1 MKLVFKIHKKTD
13 SLVKWEPQKDLTRSK
28 LSSQAPAQL
37 PRSDRLKKGLWVNL
51 SPHKEATAPGP
62 APSLKKDRSS
72 EQLLLF
78 SRSFMS
84 DSLRPHGLYLTR
96 LPCPWDSPGK
106 NTGVGCHFLLRVN
119 FPTQGPK
126 PCLLNW
132 QVDSL
137 VLNHLGSSIW
147 TVAWTKP
154 TGFFLHSHTYRQ
166 RTLSWRQIQ
175 SLALVLNGFEA
186 LS

>member
-1 MKLVFKIHKKTD
+1 MGA
-13 SLVKWEPQKDLTRSK
+13 SKWLDKEQSK
-28 LSSQAPAQL
+28 LSSSSTTPTVSKQT
-37 PRSDRLKKGLWVNL
+37 SDHLKKGLWVNL

-84 DSLRPHGLYLTR
+84 DSSRPHGLYLTR
-96 LPCPWDSPGK
+96 LLCPWDSPGK
-106 NTGVGCHFLLRVN
+106 NTGVGCHFLLWVN

-126 PCLLNW
+126 PRLLNW

-166 RTLSWRQIQ
+166 RTLSWPQIQ
-175 SLALVLNGFEA
+175 SPALMLNGLEA

>member
-1 MKLVFKIHKKTD
+1 MGASKGLNKEQI
-13 SLVKWEPQKDLTRSK
+13 K
-28 LSSQAPAQL
+28 LSSSSTTPTVSKQT
-37 PRSDRLKKGLWVNL
+37 SDRLKKGLWVNL

-96 LPCPWDSPGK
+96 LLCPWDSPGK
-106 NTGVGCHFLLRVN
+106 NTGVGCHFLLWVN

-126 PCLLNW
+126 PRLLNW

-166 RTLSWRQIQ
+166 RTLSWPQIQ